1 MQPRRS
7 WFIFSIA
14 VIFIALFN
22 NQIWAQ
28 QSTPVETDEEMI
40 EDFAKRATSGLKGRV
55 IWEGQDLSQTTV
67 QVYKD
72 EGLQNLYTG
81 VTQLN
86 SGEFEVRVEP
96 GRYYLVA
103 FVDLNRSG
111 QFDIGDGMGI
121 FGITNWDDSNQQK
134 QIIKVADRQVIR
146 GLDII
151 ITARMQKVD
160 DQGQIVSVSDYQEDP
175 FDQFKSA
182 LEMISSGIKGQVAYE
197 GTGIVHKHVLV
208 FAYTDLSWKYRA
220 AETQVAADGNFTLN
234 LPPGKYYLMAIIDRN
249 NDQPF

>member
-7 WFIFSIA
+7 WLIFSIVA
-14 VIFIALFN
+14 IFIALLN

-67 QVYKD
+67 QIYKD
-72 EGLQNLYTG
+72 EDLQNLYTG

-86 SGEFEVRVEP
+86 SGQFEVRVEP
-96 GRYYLVA
+96 GHYYLVA

-151 ITARMQKVD
+151 ITARMQKVGG
-160 DQGQIVSVSDYQEDP
+160 QGQIVSVSDYQEDP

-182 LEMISSGIKGQVAYE
+182 LETISSGIK
-197 GTGIVHKHVLV
+197 
-208 FAYTDLSWKYRA
+208 
-220 AETQVAADGNFTLN
+220 
-234 LPPGKYYLMAIIDRN
+234 
-249 NDQPF
+249 